1 MDKLRRGAGKR
12 AALRLA
18 GSLVLALG
26 CGAASLSA
34 QSAKPADPKCKTG
47 SKDPSCVKSGSGTTT
62 DSSGTPATSPT
73 NDNPFPVEDSLHGS
87 SSAPNTSGK
96 PAPAPSSAA
105 GDNPFPAED
114 SRHGSNVPGNSFPDM
129 PTSGVPDPPASS
141 EKPMKLPPGGYSS
154 SSGGDEATGTSSSRS
169 SDDDDVAPTTA
180 SPNAPVK
187 ASALKDFGSHGD
199 TSVAR
204 AKLEQTRIQDD
215 LKVGSFYMKDGNAQ
229 GAYLRFKDAVD
240 HAPDD
245 PDARYNLAEAA
256 SKLNKRDEA
265 ILNYRECLKLDP
277 AGDHDKASRKAL
289 QRLGA
294 TLQ

>member
-1 MDKLRRGAGKR
+1 MT
-12 AALRLA
+12 
-18 GSLVLALG
+18 
-26 CGAASLSA
+26 CGASCLPA
-34 QSAKPADPKCKTG
+34 QTAKPADAKCKVG
-47 SKDPSCVKSGSGTTT
+47 SKDPACAKNGSGTTP
-62 DSSGTPATSPT
+62 DASGTSATPPASTA
-73 NDNPFPVEDSLHGS
+73 NDNPFPVEDSKYGS
-87 SSAPNTSGK
+87 NASPDANGK
-96 PAPAPSSAA
+96 STAAPSSPAS
-105 GDNPFPAED
+105 DNPFPVED
-114 SRHGSNVPGNSFPDM
+114 SKHGSNAPGNSFPDM
-129 PTSGVPDPPASS
+129 PTNGVPDPPASS

-154 SSGGDEATGTSSSRS
+154 SSGGDDAPGTSSSKS

-180 SPNAPVK
+180 APNAPVK

-215 LKVGSFYMKDGNAQ
+215 LKVGAFYMKDGNPQ

-256 SKLNKRDEA
+256 SKLNKREEA

-294 TLQ
+294 SAQ